1 MKQKGVVAVF
11 LISLCLLTAASVLFA
26 FSGMPEEE
34 WKNQTMLRMSVPY
47 ERNHP
52 TGKAAEYF
60 AGLVEEES
68 GGEIAISVTYDTE
81 PGSEKEIVTQLQF
94 GGIAIAAVNY
104 FSLCEEIPE
113 IDKFMGAYGSPEEA
127 MEGYQGLA
135 GEIQEYLSRER
146 LEILS
151 CYRPD
156 YRCVATKE
164 RPESPGDFTGMRLH
178 AAKVPSLSEYLVGL
192 GAEIENFE
200 RTDLFRAVDSGYIDG
215 SEMPLLLYKRA
226 GYDKVMPYVWIYGDF
241 LAPDMLVASTVSLG
255 NLSDEQR
262 RILFRCAQET
272 EEFQIRAMI
281 EAQEEQGME

>member
-1 MKQKGVVAVF
+1 MKQKCPVIIF
-11 LISLCLLTAASVLFA
+11 LISLCLLSAFSVSFA
-26 FSGMPEEE
+26 FSGKPEEE
-34 WKNQTMLRMSVPY
+34 WKNQTMPRMSVPY
-47 ERNHP
+47 ERSHP

-60 AGLVEEES
+60 AGLVEQES
-68 GGEIAISVTYDTE
+68 GGRM
-81 PGSEKEIVTQLQF
+81 
-94 GGIAIAAVNY
+94 AIAAVNY

-113 IDKFMGAYGSPEEA
+113 INRFIGSYDSPQEA
-127 MEGYQGLA
+127 REGYRELT

-146 LEILS
+146 LELLS

-178 AAKVPSLSEYLVGL
+178 AAKVLPVSAYLVNL

-200 RTDLFRAVDSGYIDG
+200 RTDLLRAVDSGFIDG

-226 GYDKVMPYVWIYGDF
+226 GYDKVMPYVWIYKDF

-262 RILFRCAQET
+262 RLLFRCAEET
-272 EEFQIRAMI
+272 EEFQIRVMI
-281 EAQEEQGME
+281 EAQKERGME